1 MKIIHTYIKFI
12 DLFSGAQKV
21 NIKTL
26 SAPTFERAKSQLGKT
41 RKVFNED
48 SQISFEWQL
57 VEIRQAVQSD
67 YEQVI

>member
-12 DLFSGAQKV
+12 DLFSGAEKV

-26 SAPTFERAKSQLGKT
+26 SEYTFEKVKNQIGKT
-41 RKVFNED
+41 KKVFD
-48 SQISFEWQL
+48 DVSQISFEWQL

-67 YEQVI
+67 YKQVI